1 MPTVYVY
8 DETRVD
14 YFITEDFGSISGPEA
29 VIESIDLG
37 NVSQLA
43 DPVEFD
49 ALQFNINDYGFVTRV
64 ADVLPFGSVSISG
77 TTKTTKAFVPA
88 ISGPILV
95 TGTGKESRTR
105 STWIGSGTLF
115 EIGGG
120 LERLVIPDFGAAGP
134 SPTITGQ
141 AVESNIVNYKGDK
154 VQFTLS
160 SSAQTREFNVY
171 PVFST
176 ATFTVTGGTS
186 QEYPNEYIQSIVQE
200 QLVGKSQ
207 NSISYKYALTEII
220 PFDEEDWGLLSD
232 LNGSSFDNSAVS
244 FDSTSTTESAFSD
257 ALVVEYVNLGTIID
271 TPTEFEDYGIVST
284 SYKFGGINTTKKS
297 AYGIKGTYSK
307 SFDYIGSGSLH
318 VDPSP
323 TTQDLSTDRS
333 RSFKGSGSINL
344 NGQLGLGQAPQH
356 RVFGLEGKFTISG
369 ACTQR
374 FIPRPVRG
382 SGISIFS
389 SESRYRKVLNPRENT
404 QLFQI
409 YGYVDNV
416 KTIFYPSRNTLNL
429 KLSGQATR
437 LQLFK
442 SYKGS
447 DRLKFSGE
455 LTTKD
460 VRFAPHWRSPL
471 ERDGYIE
478 PVDYGFINELPT
490 EPNEDWGWVR
500 DIPLSI
506 AGGAGMDFGYIIP
519 LFRAIT
525 LVGIGA
531 ESFVR
536 DTYRASGTLTVSDP
550 AYVTPTFAF
559 KSSGKSGIATHNTG
573 FFFSGELWLSQAPQH
588 TVFGI
593 GDYIVLSGSKTE
605 SFVKSNYD
613 GSGTISISGAYENLQ
628 FTSGAGEQTVLTT
641 ISGSSDTKFAP
652 HISGSGSIT
661 LTQGREEG
669 QTYLRIITTGTNI
682 PPSLFSIYNLDGS
695 IQEKNTE
702 SYNESAILE
711 GDPSPED
718 YGLLAEFPSYGF
730 DLTYLGAGSG
740 GLTETFDDESATYDQ
755 DIINGSKFSDDLL
768 GGGLLPTFDKND
780 QYPIDYSSVNASED
794 YGLVGNNIVGGAP
807 SYDRFLYPNYTGFS
821 DQENID
827 KGYEDLGFIADS
839 YTKSAQYPFGKITLA
854 QPAFANISRVIPK
867 YPGLGTLVVS
877 SSAIEKFVTGDSSTQ
892 LFAIG
897 GSGTEAYSA
906 QTPENTQLF
915 EYSGTRDSESTSVVE
930 IGTGSIAISDT
941 LVEKVTFT
949 EVRSGIIT
957 ISDSAIESFVANPP
971 ENTELFQIY
980 GAYQDLKFVSANV
993 AEKATLRLLGELNHP
1008 EIDYTPHYGIERN
1021 IGIET
1026 GFILVPGGAGGEYGD
1041 PGITTTRF
1049 LPKYPGGYAGGG
1061 TAGPI
1066 KLSDKA
1072 IARTNAPIITDG
1084 TIYILGIGTAANGD
1098 LDGVEIGATWRVIPA
1113 SITAGRPGLISIKGN
1128 ALTREIQIY
1137 ASYGDLRT
1145 PGTSG
1150 VITISTEKRKTEE
1163 KSVFRYNVSGGQ
1175 ISISGSR
1182 ENERKTKAYRGRGT
1196 LFTVSSGTP
1205 SRTKSFTGSGS
1216 INITGSARYKVSSI
1230 GVADTV
1236 LFTISGSAKKSV
1248 RLTTDFGGTLRLSGT
1263 VGNIGDPIRTKSF
1276 KGSGKYSTLSGAS
1289 WSRTRP
1295 SAATTVLVQVGGS
1308 AKTRE
1313 IQVYGYYGDLKD
1325 PGTSGTITIYGQL
1338 THPQIDFTP
1347 AYKAS
1352 GLFTIS
1358 GVTKPIAIRRILDI
1372 GGTVNISGSATTKFV
1387 SQAGE
1392 STVLFR
1398 ILGSANTR
1406 ELNVY
1411 QGYQTTG
1418 LFTISGISTNREI
1431 QVYGYYGDQKN
1442 PGTSGVITISGR
1454 TLVHPEVRYIP
1465 SPDGSG
1471 TIFVRGSAQ
1480 PRRIYPNYPGFGTLF
1495 TLSSVKESYTRT
1507 TYIGIGNVTLS
1518 SNALTELTE
1527 FEEPRTYVVII

>member
-1 MPTVYVY
+1 MSTVYVY

-14 YFITEDFGSISGPEA
+14 YFVTDNFGLTTQAVTESVDFGNIS
-29 VIESIDLG
+29 
-37 NVSQLA
+37 QQA
-43 DPVEFD
+43 DPIELD
-49 ALQFNINDYGFVTRV
+49 ELQFNINDYGFVTRV

-77 TTKTTKAFVPA
+77 TTKTTKSFVPA

-141 AVESNIVNYKGDK
+141 AVESNIVNYRGDK

-207 NSISYKYALTEII
+207 NSISYKYALTEFI

-232 LNGSSFDNSAVS
+232 LNGSSFDNSSTS
-244 FDSTSTTESAFSD
+244 FDSTSKTEAAFSD

-297 AYGIKGTYSK
+297 AYGTKGTYSK

-356 RVFGLEGKFTISG
+356 RVFGLEGKFTIGG
-369 ACTQR
+369 ACTQS

-389 SESRYRKVLNPRENT
+389 SGSRYRKVLNPRENT

-447 DRLKFSGE
+447 DKLKFSGE
-455 LTTKD
+455 LTNKE

-519 LFRAIT
+519 IFRAIT

-593 GDYIVLSGSKTE
+593 GDYIVLSGSKNE

-613 GSGTISISGAYENLQ
+613 GSGTISISGAYENLR
-628 FTSGAGEQTVLTT
+628 FTSGAGEQTILTT

-652 HISGSGSIT
+652 HVSGSGSIT
-661 LTQGREEG
+661 LSQGREEG

-702 SYNESAILE
+702 SYNESAVLE

-718 YGLLAEFPSYGF
+718 YGLLTEFPSYGYS
-730 DLTYLGAGSG
+730 LTYQGSNSNG
-740 GLTETFDDESATYDQ
+740 VLPSFDRD
-755 DIINGSKFSDDLL
+755 
-768 GGGLLPTFDKND
+768 D
-780 QYPIDYSSVNASED
+780 QYPIDYSSVNATED
-794 YGLVGNNIVGGAP
+794 YGLVGNNIVGGP
-807 SYDRFLYPNYTGFS
+807 TYDRFLYPNYTGFS

-827 KGYEDLGFIADS
+827 KGYEDLGFVADS
-839 YTKSAQYPFGKITLA
+839 YTKSAQYPYGKITLA

-867 YPGLGTLVVS
+867 YPGRGTLVVS

-915 EYSGTRDSESTSVVE
+915 EYSGTRDSESVTFAEV
-930 IGTGSIAISDT
+930 GTGLIARFGAGIDAITFAYLGVESNQPT
-941 LVEKVTFT
+941 L
-949 EVRSGIIT
+949 SG
-957 ISDSAIESFVANPP
+957 SAIESFVANPP

-980 GAYQDLKFVSANV
+980 GAYQDLKFVSVNV

-1072 IARTNAPIITDG
+1072 IARTNAPIVTDG

-1098 LDGVEIGATWRVIPA
+1098 LDGVEIGATWRIIPA
-1113 SITAGRPGLISIKGN
+1113 SIAAGKPGLISIKGN

-1182 ENERKTKAYRGRGT
+1182 ENERKTKAYRGTGT
-1196 LFTVSSGTP
+1196 LFTISSGTP

-1236 LFTISGSAKKSV
+1236 LFTISGSANKSV

-1276 KGSGKYSTLSGAS
+1276 RGSGKYSTLSGAS

-1358 GVTKPIAIRRILDI
+1358 GVSKPIAIRRILDI

-1392 STVLFR
+1392 NTVLFR